1 MSCAWTFRDGELR
14 FAWPERGL
22 ISVNSGSPYHWLLI
36 RRGLLICAS
45 NLTHLSILDP
55 ICESGSIVTRDLSS
69 LVTAS
74 VILTSHQLHSSRV
87 PMVDGY
93 RLLDGLSHATTLE
106 LHAPLRYT
114 RYEWSLSH
122 TRNPH
127 AVSYRHFVFIDG
139 VRSNPVSFK
148 FWNSAPFFQSTPPIF
163 PVSREA
169 QHAYEKVKEE

>member
-1 MSCAWTFRDGELR
+1 MSCAWTFRNGELR

-55 ICESGSIVTRDLSS
+55 IYESGSIVTRDLSS

-114 RYEWSLSH
+114 RYEWILFFLISTSLDEYICLPWASMKIPCH
-122 TRNPH
+122 ELQL
-127 AVSYRHFVFIDG
+127 
-139 VRSNPVSFK
+139 
-148 FWNSAPFFQSTPPIF
+148 APLNM
-163 PVSREA
+163 
-169 QHAYEKVKEE
+169 